1 MTYDLLLTVFDSFT
15 TCPRAQRP
23 FLDSSQAPNA
33 RNGFRLKAILKPEDK
48 ITLNDLERLLIDE
61 PFYLTAYQQARQCL
75 TARYEAQELD
85 RAEFQTQLTN
95 LNKRCDVWINEPP
108 ATKDTIKMAI
118 KGIFDAFGRIF
129 H

>member
-1 MTYDLLLTVFDSFT
+1 MIPSQPAHERNDHFWIQGKLRTLGLLF
-15 TCPRAQRP
+15 Q
-23 FLDSSQAPNA
+23 
-33 RNGFRLKAILKPEDK
+33 LKAILKPKEK
-48 ITLNDLERLLIDE
+48 ITLNDLERLLMDE
-61 PFYLTAYQQARQCL
+61 PFYLTAYQQAHQYI
-75 TARYEAQELD
+75 TARYEAEELD

>member
-1 MTYDLLLTVFDSFT
+1 
-15 TCPRAQRP
+15 
-23 FLDSSQAPNA
+23 
-33 RNGFRLKAILKPEDK
+33 
-48 ITLNDLERLLIDE
+48 LNDLERLLIDE
-61 PFYLTAYQQARQCL
+61 PFYLTAYLQARQCL

>member
-1 MTYDLLLTVFDSFT
+1 MTSDLLLTVFNSVTPAHASNDHFWI
-15 TCPRAQRP
+15 
-23 FLDSSQAPNA
+23 QAKL
-33 RNGFRLKAILKPEDK
+33 RTLEMLFRLKAILKPEDK

-61 PFYLTAYQQARQCL
+61 PFYLTAYQQARQYL
-75 TARYEAQELD
+75 TARYEVQELD

-108 ATKDTIKMAI
+108 
-118 KGIFDAFGRIF
+118 GNQRY